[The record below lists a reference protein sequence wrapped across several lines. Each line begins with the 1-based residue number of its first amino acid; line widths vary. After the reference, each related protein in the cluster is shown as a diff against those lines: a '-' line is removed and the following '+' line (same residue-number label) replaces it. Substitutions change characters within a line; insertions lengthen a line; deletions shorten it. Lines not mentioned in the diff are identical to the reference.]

1 MLVGLALVQCECTG
15 LVTLVTEKPEPDFDN
30 IPCDKELDIR
40 PAPSLE
46 GGPGGHTAEVQQPE
60 PFRTCP

>member
-1 MLVGLALVQCECTG
+1 MLVVLALVQCECTG
-15 LVTLVTEKPEPDFDN
+15 LVTLVTEKPEPDFGN
-30 IPCDKELDIR
+30 TPCDKGLDIR
-40 PAPSLE
+40 PAPSQE

>member
-1 MLVGLALVQCECTG
+1 MLGVLTLVQCECTG

-30 IPCDKELDIR
+30 TPYDKGLGIR
-40 PAPSLE
+40 PAPGLE
-46 GGPGGHTAEVQQPE
+46 GDPGVRTAEVQQLE